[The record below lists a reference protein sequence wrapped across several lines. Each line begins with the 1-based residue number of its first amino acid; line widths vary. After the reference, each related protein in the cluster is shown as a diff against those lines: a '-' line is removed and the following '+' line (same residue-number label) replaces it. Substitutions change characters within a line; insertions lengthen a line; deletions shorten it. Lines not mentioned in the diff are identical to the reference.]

1 MRSSN
6 GYLVRTSRDP
16 FREFDS
22 LVRTAFGA
30 PTTTRTSQTAG
41 FSPAVESHREG
52 DDAVI
57 RFELPGVDV
66 ANDVTVEVKGRVLV
80 EAGERRDERED
91 RSEMGE
97 GRRFTR
103 HISEFRYGSFRR
115 TFRLA
120 PHLTAEAVTAS
131 YDAGVLTLR
140 VAGAAAEA
148 EGQRVEITSSVP
160 VQGDVTEAHEG

>member
-1 MRSSN
+1 MRTSN
-6 GYLVRTSRDP
+6 GYLVRTQLNDRRDP

-22 LVRTAFGA
+22 LVRSAFGG
-30 PTTTRTSQTAG
+30 PVTTRIRGA

-66 ANDVTVEVKGRVLV
+66 AKDVSVEVKGRVLV
-80 EAGERRDERED
+80 VAGERRDQREE
-91 RSEMGE
+91 SGE
-97 GRRFTR
+97 SKHF
-103 HISEFRYGSFRR
+103 SEFRYGSFRR

-120 PHLTAEAVTAS
+120 PQVTAEAVTAS

-140 VAGAAAEA
+140 VAGAFTET
-148 EGQRVEITSSVP
+148 EGHQVAITTGTP
-160 VQGDVTEAHEG
+160 VAVAGEVTEAHEG